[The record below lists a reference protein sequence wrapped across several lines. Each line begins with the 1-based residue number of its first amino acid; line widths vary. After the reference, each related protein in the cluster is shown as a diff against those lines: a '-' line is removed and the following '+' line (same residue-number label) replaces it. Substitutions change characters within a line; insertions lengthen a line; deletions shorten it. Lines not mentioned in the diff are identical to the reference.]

1 MPQATSDLTT
11 SMETRV
17 EHTTDKTNLPSSSDI
32 SSYADF
38 GSLTVSSMQYSYQ
51 AFVSRFLQSPE
62 NGDYQAQRLPQT
74 SHAAE
79 SSEDTESTEGELTM
93 ILLFEFEL

>member
-32 SSYADF
+32 SSYA
-38 GSLTVSSMQYSYQ
+38 
-51 AFVSRFLQSPE
+51 
-62 NGDYQAQRLPQT
+62 QT